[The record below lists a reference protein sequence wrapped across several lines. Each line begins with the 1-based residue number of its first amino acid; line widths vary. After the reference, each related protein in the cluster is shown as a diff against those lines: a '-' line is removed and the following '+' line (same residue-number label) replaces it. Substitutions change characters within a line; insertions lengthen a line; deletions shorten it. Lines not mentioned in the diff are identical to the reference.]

1 MSTTLQGIGVSKGIC
16 IGQAYVFYRE
26 LPEVLEY
33 SISKYA
39 ADEEVIRFEDAR
51 AEAQRQLNNIKNTIS
66 SDTPHDITLFI
77 DTHLLMLDD
86 PVLYEDT
93 VSHIRARLCN
103 AEWALQV
110 QVERIVKVFDDM
122 DDPYLKTRK
131 DDIIHVTERIQR
143 CLMNEPEFNHDED
156 KLDAEK
162 LGEHLK
168 GRIIVADDLTPADI
182 LLMQHQKIAGFITEY
197 GGPLSH
203 TAILARNLG
212 IPAIVGMRD
221 AKHLIQANEQ
231 IVLDGNNGKI
241 HINPLKKDVA
251 IFKSLIRDEQQRRKK
266 LFDLK
271 NKPAQTIDGLKIH
284 LHGNIDRPED
294 IRLLRQ
300 FDHTGVGLYR
310 TEMLFI
316 EHSDQPNNLPS
327 EEEQF
332 ETYRRALRSLKGHL
346 LTIRTTDLGADKELS
361 DITQH
366 GPLVHNPALGLRAI
380 RRCLKDPSLFLPQI
394 KAILRT
400 AGYGPTNM
408 MIPMISCVS
417 ELEQAFEL
425 IEQAKSE
432 LKSRRVRFDANIKI
446 GAMIEVPSAALVAD
460 SLAQKLD
467 FLSIGTNDLIQYTLA
482 FDRIDDEV
490 SYLYNPLHPAVLKLI
505 QMTLNAGETQGIPV
519 AMCGEMASD
528 TQYTRLLLGMGLQN
542 FSVQANSL
550 LDIKHIINR
559 SEIQLLRPQSELILN
574 HSDPAEIK
582 LAVNELN
589 RQFS

>member
-1 MSTTLQGIGVSKGIC
+1 MSSVLQGIGVSKGIR
-16 IGQAYVFYRE
+16 IGPAYVYYRE

-39 ADEEVIRFEDAR
+39 ADDEIKRFEDAR
-51 AEAQRQLNNIKNTIS
+51 VDAQRQLNNIKNTIS
-66 SDTPHDITLFI
+66 NDTPHDITLFI

-110 QVERIVKVFDDM
+110 QVERIVKIFDDM

-143 CLMNEPEFNHDED
+143 CLMNEPEFNHSED
-156 KLDAEK
+156 KLDSEK
-162 LGEHLK
+162 LGTHLK
-168 GRIIVADDLTPADI
+168 GRIIVADDLTPADT

-212 IPAIVGMRD
+212 IPAIVGVHN
-221 AKHLIQANEQ
+221 AKHLIQANER
-231 IVLDGNNGKI
+231 IVLDGNTGKI
-241 HINPLKKDVA
+241 HIAPEKKDVTH
-251 IFKSLIRDEQQRRKK
+251 FKGLIRNEHKRRKL

-271 NKPAQTIDGLKIH
+271 NKPAKTEDGLKVN
-284 LHGNIDRPED
+284 LHGNIDRPAD
-294 IRLLRQ
+294 VRALRQ

-316 EHSDQPNNLPS
+316 EHNDMPG

-332 ETYRRALRSLKGHL
+332 ETYRRALRSLKGHP
-346 LTIRTTDLGADKELS
+346 LTIRTTDLGADKELA
-361 DITQH
+361 DTTQH

-380 RRCLKDPSLFLPQI
+380 RRCLKDPSIFLPQV

-400 AGYGPTNM
+400 AGYGPACM
-408 MIPMISCVS
+408 MIPMISCIT
-417 ELEQAFEL
+417 ELEQALEL

-432 LKSRRVRFDANIKI
+432 LKSRRVRFDQNIKI

-460 SLAQKLD
+460 SLASKLD

-505 QMTLNAGETQGIPV
+505 QMTLNAGETQGIRV
-519 AMCGEMASD
+519 SMCGEMASD
-528 TQYTRLLLGMGLQN
+528 TQYTRLLLGMGLQC

-550 LDIKHIINR
+550 LDIKHIINN
-559 SEIQLLRPQSELILN
+559 SEIAKLRPLTEEIMKL
-574 HSDPAEIK
+574 SDPTEIN
-582 LAVNELN
+582 LAVDELN
-589 RQFS
+589 RRFT